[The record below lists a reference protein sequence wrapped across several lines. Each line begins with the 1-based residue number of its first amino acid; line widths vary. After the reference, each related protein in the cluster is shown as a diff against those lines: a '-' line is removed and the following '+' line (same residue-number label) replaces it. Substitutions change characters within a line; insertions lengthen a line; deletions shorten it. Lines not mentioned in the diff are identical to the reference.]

1 MYHRNFPDFFAT
13 TASDGVGIQMNVLK
27 RYILNFKSSL
37 KRSSQIHRAMVTA
50 TATQVFACDST
61 SITFS
66 SEGDQ
71 VVITSPETLQALH
84 TAASCLKELLPVAF
98 PTETVYGLG
107 AVALNAT
114 AALKIFSTK
123 GRPPDN
129 PLIVHVSSR
138 RMLQSLL
145 PQNYTLSRSYELL
158 IEHFWP
164 GPLTLLF
171 PCDHTVIPDV
181 ITAGQPTVAIRMPS
195 HPVARA
201 LIAITDAPLAA
212 PSANS
217 SGKPSPTR
225 AEHVLNDLNGKIA
238 VILDG
243 GPCEVGVESTVVDGL
258 HEDGNIR
265 ILRPGGVTVEDIK
278 QVLVGFSDAETPIP
292 RVLVHRRD
300 FTDDALEQAPT
311 TPGMKY
317 RHYSPSVPVTLL
329 RSTSDVPLGLEPL
342 SSSAFLED
350 IKRSAPHPPDALRV
364 GLLMPSDSV
373 LMRSLISDTAIQWHE
388 FPLGLVSEPAII
400 ARRLFDG
407 LLTLEKEGV
416 DLILVEGVSE
426 EKEGL
431 AIMNRVKKAAGHTQ
445 WITIS

>member
-1 MYHRNFPDFFAT
+1 
-13 TASDGVGIQMNVLK
+13 
-27 RYILNFKSSL
+27 
-37 KRSSQIHRAMVTA
+37 MVTT
-50 TATQVFACDST
+50 TATQVLACDST
-61 SITFS
+61 SITLS

-71 VVITSPETLQALH
+71 VVISSPDTLGALH
-84 TAASCLKELLPVAF
+84 TAASRLQELFPVAF

-123 GRPPDN
+123 GRPADN

-138 RMLQSLL
+138 RMLQLLL
-145 PQNYTLSRSYELL
+145 PQNYALPRSYELL
-158 IEHFWP
+158 MEHFWP

-171 PCDHTVIPDV
+171 PCDHTLIPDI

-201 LIAITDAPLAA
+201 LIAIADAPLAA

-225 AEHVLNDLNGKIA
+225 AEHVLNDLNGKIPL
-238 VILDG
+238 ILDG
-243 GPCEVGVESTVVDGL
+243 GPCEVGLESTVVDGL
-258 HEDGNIR
+258 HEDGSIR

-278 QVLVGFSDAETPIP
+278 QVLLAGFSDTETPIP
-292 RVLVHRRD
+292 HVLVHRRD
-300 FTDDALEQAPT
+300 FNDDALEQAPT

-329 RSTSDVPLGLEPL
+329 RSTSGVPLGIEPL
-342 SSSAFLED
+342 TPSDFLED
-350 IKRSAPHPPDALRV
+350 IKHAVPHSPDALRV

-373 LMRSLISDTAIQWHE
+373 LMKSLIHDTTIQWHE

-407 LLTLEKEGV
+407 LLTLEREGV
-416 DLILVEGVSE
+416 DLILVEGVPE

-431 AIMNRVKKAAGHTQ
+431 AIMNRVKKAAGDTR